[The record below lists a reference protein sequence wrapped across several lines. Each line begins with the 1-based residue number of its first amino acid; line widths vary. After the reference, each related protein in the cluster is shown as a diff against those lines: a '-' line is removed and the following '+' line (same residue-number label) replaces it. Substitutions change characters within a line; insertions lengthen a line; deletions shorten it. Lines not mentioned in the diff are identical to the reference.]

1 MNGLMTV
8 CAKSLAAKR
17 GLPLGI
23 AAYGTGAGDTLGQ
36 MHTGQDGANCSLFV
50 TNNAR
55 GITCCRILVVLFVLR
70 RGARDVNAAHRVM
83 VRFVIVVKSWSHRG
97 LGVGFRIS
105 FTQNLNQ
112 KPCRNGHGVLLFEI
126 WKRMSLRDG
135 LTSHIP
141 IIFYDEIDFVRK
153 LSSVPIFGLWDE

>member
-1 MNGLMTV
+1 MTV
-8 CAKSLAAKR
+8 CAKSLAAKL

-36 MHTGQDGANCSLFV
+36 MHTGQDGANGSLFV

-83 VRFVIVVKSWSHRG
+83 VRFVIVVKSWVIISTLVPRATFWLVPAP
-97 LGVGFRIS
+97 LGASIDNRTGRSTTVPSVVSSTGHCCAVVVVG
-105 FTQNLNQ
+105 
-112 KPCRNGHGVLLFEI
+112 P
-126 WKRMSLRDG
+126 
-135 LTSHIP
+135 
-141 IIFYDEIDFVRK
+141 
-153 LSSVPIFGLWDE
+153 SSRSCPEKTT